1 MKFYINDIKSNLK
14 YSPSSEEISDKLF
27 QLGHENEINEDIID
41 IDFTPNRGDCLSVKG
56 VSRDLSVFFGSDINE
71 DLFNGD
77 IDKLSID
84 FTNNITDFCPSISF
98 LKIEAKNFSK
108 NYKKYLE
115 EYFTKLEVK
124 KNNFFTDISNYLSYE
139 TGQPTH
145 CYDFQKTKGKI
156 SLDYLSEEIDFQTLV
171 DKKIKLQ
178 TGDPVFFLDNKVI
191 NLAGIMG
198 GDQTSC
204 DLQTKSVLVEC
215 AYFNPETILGKA
227 LKYDIHSDASY
238 KFERGVDILNQEK
251 VLRRYIKIVQDHAEI
266 TNLQIVKKNYVDF
279 KENNLKFDLNKINNI
294 LGTKI
299 SKNDYQD
306 ILKKL
311 GFDCFNGEIKVPSH
325 RSDIFH
331 QNDLAEEVARV
342 IGYNNIAPSK
352 VNIFKKNS
360 TYKDKTEENIKS
372 HLINNGFYESIN
384 FPFTINNS
392 EDQGIKSI
400 NVDNPLD
407 SNKNFL
413 RTSLIPSLIENLL
426 YNERKQMDS
435 VKIFEISDV
444 YFKDEHDNLQ
454 RKKLLAIIAAG
465 RVANNFKDF
474 SKKID
479 EKYISGILSQISN
492 KKLLNFKHISRDGL
506 DTKSKSEIIAIEL
519 EISEI
524 NEYFESSSL
533 ESFRPDNEIKYKKI
547 SSFPKS
553 TRDISFSVEDTQSL
567 KLLEDFITTFKC
579 DILKEVFIFDYF
591 ENEKLN
597 LTKIG
602 FRFIFQDNNKTLTDE
617 DVNDI
622 MNVIFEKSLSY
633 NGVSIPGLMK

>member
-14 YSPSSEEISDKLF
+14 DSPSSDEISDKLF

-108 NYKKYLE
+108 NYKNYLE

-145 CYDFQKTKGKI
+145 CYDFQKIKGKI

-171 DKKIKLQ
+171 GKKIKLQ

-215 AYFNPETILGKA
+215 AYFNPETIIGKA

-299 SKNDYQD
+299 SENDYQD

-311 GFDCFNGEIKVPSH
+311 GFDCFDGEITVPSH

-342 IGYNNIAPSK
+342 IGYNNIASSK

-360 TYKDKTEENIKS
+360 TYKNKTEENIKS

-465 RVANNFKDF
+465 RVANNFNDF
-474 SKKID
+474 SRKID

-492 KKLLNFKHISRDGL
+492 KELLNFKHISRNGL

-533 ESFRPDNEIKYKKI
+533 ESFRPENEIKYKKI

-567 KLLEDFITTFKC
+567 KPLEDFITTFKC